1 MFALPA
7 MGSGRRLCV
16 VLLVAFVAVLVFD
29 VRHRLC
35 VDYLGALRLLADS
48 ASKNVILGDCVVTG
62 AESLSSVLTALSIAD
77 SAELF
82 APHWEESV
90 AALAGAT
97 PWLLAPDR
105 IQSQSTDA
113 ALPDEAVR
121 EVLRVAQ
128 LVSDDPDLRL
138 LLWHCCRLLY
148 EHLDYPAQMV
158 TRWPNLDQRLGKD
171 SPLFY
176 FLLTLASVCL
186 ARQKHEELG
195 IPGDV
200 ACANAKNV
208 FGHGERQVLT
218 TGRWGTEQRLL
229 PWMRNHTT
237 GELFR
242 LGRLHFMIR
251 PFRGCVRAFRNRESG
266 AVAALAV
273 DGTRFVEP
281 GILLHGKVAEGRRA
295 WVASF
300 SEDGDGY
307 HGVPVSPWGYA
318 CEEEITLDRSGWE
331 PALTPGDPM
340 IEVHI
345 PGGGGMTVERVRDA
359 MTHAL
364 DFFPRYFPER
374 PFVGFVCTSW
384 VFNAR
389 FSEILP
395 PEANIRQNQEQVYLY
410 PVSSGG
416 RDGVYFIFGTD
427 VVDPATSPRDTSI
440 QRVMLSELEAE
451 RPLLTGGMFLLL
463 DDFSAFGK
471 QAYRG
476 RWPFEV
482 G

>member
-1 MFALPA
+1 